1 LPPQVL
7 KWPCPNIQQ
16 IKIVSLYNMSI
27 QAVIGKTFSTRI
39 TTGLD
44 MISQATI
51 RELIR
56 EEPRVFFRY
65 RTSHTHPTFDRFLT
79 NPPVAWSNYH
89 RARLAH
95 WINYP
100 AFVTKIPFL
109 LECNDHPLSAVSYRT
124 RGLHEP
130 REILRR
136 LQDAADVYALPQC
149 KYIAMP
155 CEGYKLLFEHYFGE
169 AFNHKFVNLHVPG
182 CMPLNTPLIEEAVPK
197 FLCLASD
204 YELKGVDL
212 LIEAWLG
219 VEDKQGA
226 SLVIA
231 CPNIPADVIL
241 RASSKIT
248 FVTKGPL
255 TNLEKH
261 ELLSQSN
268 VSIAPMHVHGG
279 GNIYEG
285 MEYGHAII
293 YFATHT
299 TFFRGIGEEV
309 PVPYYFYLPS
319 HYGVHWHT
327 FLDFRETL
335 KSDKRA
341 GLFDATIEH
350 LSGCIKRYIE
360 DNDVMNSDR
369 RKVFGLAHGEK
380 SLRCRNE
387 KLLRIYTAIRQSE

>member
-1 LPPQVL
+1 
-7 KWPCPNIQQ
+7 
-16 IKIVSLYNMSI
+16 MSI
-27 QAVIGKTFSTRI
+27 QAVIGKTFLTRVA
-39 TTGLD
+39 TGLD
-44 MISQATI
+44 IISQATV
-51 RELIR
+51 RQFVR

-89 RARLAH
+89 RAKLAH

-100 AFVTKIPFL
+100 AFVTKMPFL
-109 LECNDHPLSAVSYRT
+109 LECNDHPLSAVSYKT

-136 LQDAADVYALPQC
+136 VPDAADVYALPQC
-149 KYIAMP
+149 KYIAIP
-155 CEGYKLLFEHYFGE
+155 CEGYKLLFEYYFGN
-169 AFNHKFVNLHVPG
+169 AFNHKFVCLHVPG
-182 CMPLNTPLIEEAVPK
+182 CIPVNTPLIEESVPK

-212 LIEAWLG
+212 LIEAWLAIA
-219 VEDKQGA
+219 DKKNA

-231 CPNIPADVIL
+231 CPNTPADVIL
-241 RASSKIT
+241 RASSQIT

-255 TNLEKH
+255 TNLEKQ

-285 MEYGHAII
+285 MEYGHAVI
-293 YFATHT
+293 YFTTHARC
-299 TFFRGIGEEV
+299 FSGVGEEI

-327 FLDFRETL
+327 FRDFRETL
-335 KSDKRA
+335 KLDKRG
-341 GLFDATIEH
+341 GLFDVTIEH
-350 LSGCIKRYIE
+350 LSVCIKRYIE
-360 DNDVMNSDR
+360 DNVVMNNDR
-369 RKVFGLAHGEK
+369 RKVFALARGAM
-380 SLRCRNE
+380 SLQCRNE
-387 KLLRIYTAIRQSE
+387 QLLQIYAATLE